1 MELYPGLY
9 SVNLYLSGDTITY
22 NNVHMPLFHFYVMQ
36 ITRDIFRFRNHLSP
50 SLQQRVTR
58 RLSLVEQELLT
69 LLQHLSP
76 PRFFV
81 GFVFLNVYFSYL
93 CSFALFCFCFVF
105 CFFVDR
111 CLSFCTFSCCHSI
124 VCPFAIYDFQLFL
137 SYLQT
142 FLICNHIF
150 FIVILK
156 NTCEI
161 VMQNDK
167 IIALC

>member
-1 MELYPGLY
+1 
-9 SVNLYLSGDTITY
+9 
-22 NNVHMPLFHFYVMQ
+22 LF
-36 ITRDIFRFRNHLSP
+36 S
-50 SLQQRVTR
+50 
-58 RLSLVEQELLT
+58 
-69 LLQHLSP
+69 
-76 PRFFV
+76 
-81 GFVFLNVYFSYL
+81 
-93 CSFALFCFCFVF
+93 FCFVF

-111 CLSFCTFSCCHSI
+111 CLSFCTFSCHSIVCPFVLFLVVILLSVLLYFFLLSFYCLSFCSFSCCHSI

-142 FLICNHIF
+142 FLTCNHIF